1 MSIYHFG
8 QMKVISRGT
17 GRSAIASSA
26 YISGEKLYNEYDGL
40 THDYTKKQGVVFSE
54 VMLPENAKDEWKNR
68 QILWNEVEKIEKSKV
83 SQLARSFEVGLQT
96 EFTLEENIKL
106 IKEYV
111 KDNFIDKGMCADIC
125 IHDKSDGNP
134 HAHVMLT
141 MRKID
146 EQGKFLPKAE
156 KQYLCRNDKG
166 DEKYISSNDL
176 KDDRDFGKVYKC
188 RYKND
193 YKELT
198 NRELKMEEYKNY
210 KKISKYPLDKKIDM
224 CSDWNNTNNVELWR
238 EDWARVNNKL
248 FKEKGLKIRVDHR
261 SYERQDV
268 NRVPTIHEGYGAR
281 LRAKN
286 GKECDRIEIN
296 RYIANLNEKIKG
308 YENDIHKL
316 KNEMIEL
323 NRDMDVKMK
332 SGREEISLERPKSS
346 YKTTDS
352 DIKEIL
358 KKLKE
363 KLSDKANKHLGV
375 DRALKYIDKR
385 KIKTD
390 NDVKLIRSQLSTIR
404 TDYGNRIDAIDDYI
418 NRMNSI
424 YDNILR
430 KSREVNS
437 LENEVEELGIFK
449 FKQKKYLN
457 ERIEELKNEINEFKE
472 SEFYQKNLKYTDK
485 LDELK
490 RERKE
495 CLEVLKKCDNE
506 NSILYDIET
515 LSKDKNKLLGN
526 LNKDR
531 NNDIN
536 FKVKR
541 HSNELEL

>member
-54 VMLPENAKDEWKNR
+54 VMLSENAKDEWKNR

-166 DEKYISSNDL
+166 DEKYLRSNDL
-176 KDDRDFGKVYKC
+176 KEDRNFEKVYKC
-188 RYKND
+188 KCKND

-198 NRELKMEEYKNY
+198 NRELEIEEYKNY

-224 CSDWNNTNNVELWR
+224 CADWNNNNNVELWR
-238 EDWARVNNKL
+238 EEWARINNKL
-248 FKEKGLKIRVDHR
+248 FKEKRLNIRIDHR
-261 SYERQDV
+261 SYERQEI

-296 RYIANLNEKIKG
+296 RYITNINEKIKG

-332 SGREEISLERPKSS
+332 SGREEISLEHPKSS

-352 DIKEIL
+352 GIKEIL
-358 KKLKE
+358 KELKE
-363 KLSDKANKHLGV
+363 KLSDKANKHLRV
-375 DRALKYIDKR
+375 DRALIYVDKR

-390 NDVKLIRSQLSTIR
+390 NDIKVIRSQLSTIR

-437 LENEVEELGIFK
+437 LEKEVEELGIFK

-472 SEFYQKNLKYTDK
+472 SELYQKNLKYTDK

-515 LSKDKNKLLGN
+515 LSKDKNKLIGN
-526 LNKDR
+526 LNNDKK
-531 NNDIN
+531 NDIN

-541 HSNELEL
+541 YSNELEL

>member
-8 QMKVISRGT
+8 QMKVMSRGT

-54 VMLPENAKDEWKNR
+54 VMLSENAKDEWKNR

-166 DEKYISSNDL
+166 DEKYLRSNDL
-176 KDDRDFGKVYKC
+176 KEDRNFEKVYKC
-188 RYKND
+188 KCKND

-198 NRELKMEEYKNY
+198 NRELEMEEYKNY

-224 CSDWNNTNNVELWR
+224 CADWNNNNNVELWR
-238 EDWARVNNKL
+238 EEWARINNKL
-248 FKEKGLKIRVDHR
+248 FKEKRLNIRIDHR
-261 SYERQDV
+261 SYERQEI

-296 RYIANLNEKIKG
+296 RYITNINEKIKG

-332 SGREEISLERPKSS
+332 SGREEISLEHPKSS

-352 DIKEIL
+352 GIKEIL
-358 KKLKE
+358 KELKE
-363 KLSDKANKHLGV
+363 KMSDKANKHLRI
-375 DRALKYIDKR
+375 DRALIYVDKR

-390 NDVKLIRSQLSTIR
+390 NDVKVIRSQLSTIR

-437 LENEVEELGIFK
+437 LEKEVEELGIFK

-457 ERIEELKNEINEFKE
+457 ERIEELKNEINGLKK
-472 SEFYQKNLKYTDK
+472 SEFYQKDVKYTDK

-515 LSKDKNKLLGN
+515 LSKDKNKLIGN
-526 LNKDR
+526 LNNDKK
-531 NNDIN
+531 NDIN

-541 HSNELEL
+541 YSNELEL

>member
-26 YISGEKLYNEYDGL
+26 YISGEKLYNKYDGL

-54 VMLPENAKDEWKNR
+54 VMLPENAKDEWNNR
-68 QILWNEVEKIEKSKV
+68 QILWNEVEKIEKSKT
-83 SQLARSFEVGLQT
+83 SQLSRSFEVGLQT

-106 IKEYV
+106 IREYV

-166 DEKYISSNDL
+166 DEKYLRSNDL
-176 KDDRDFGKVYKC
+176 KEDRNFEIVYKC
-188 RYKND
+188 KYKND
-193 YKELT
+193 YRELT

-224 CSDWNNTNNVELWR
+224 CADWNNNNNVELWR
-238 EDWARVNNKL
+238 EDWAGINNKL
-248 FKEKGLKIRVDHR
+248 FKEKGLNIRIDHR
-261 SYERQDV
+261 SYERQDI

-296 RYIANLNEKIKG
+296 RYITNINEKIKG

-332 SGREEISLERPKSS
+332 SVREEISLERPKSS

-352 DIKEIL
+352 GIKEIL
-358 KKLKE
+358 KELKE
-363 KLSDKANKHLGV
+363 KLSDKANKHLRI
-375 DRALKYIDKR
+375 DRALIYVDKR

-390 NDVKLIRSQLSTIR
+390 NDVKVIRSQLSTIR

-437 LENEVEELGIFK
+437 LEKEVEELGIFK

-515 LSKDKNKLLGN
+515 LSKDKNKLIGN
-526 LNKDR
+526 LNNDKK
-531 NNDIN
+531 NDIN

-541 HSNELEL
+541 YSNELEL

>member
-54 VMLPENAKDEWKNR
+54 VMLSENAKDEWKNR

-166 DEKYISSNDL
+166 DEKYLSSNDI
-176 KDDRDFGKVYKC
+176 KEDIGFEKVYKC
-188 RYKND
+188 KYKND

-198 NRELKMEEYKNY
+198 NRELEMEEYKNY

-224 CSDWNNTNNVELWR
+224 CADWNNNNNVELWR
-238 EDWARVNNKL
+238 EEWARINNKL
-248 FKEKGLKIRVDHR
+248 FKEKGLNIRIDHR
-261 SYERQDV
+261 SYERQDI

-296 RYIANLNEKIKG
+296 RYITNINEKIKG

-332 SGREEISLERPKSS
+332 AGREEISLERPKSS
-346 YKTTDS
+346 YKTKDS

-358 KKLKE
+358 KELKE
-363 KLSDKANKHLGV
+363 KLSDKANKHLRV
-375 DRALKYIDKR
+375 DRALMYVDKR

-390 NDVKLIRSQLSTIR
+390 NDVKVIHSQLSTIR

-437 LENEVEELGIFK
+437 LEKEVEELGIFK

-515 LSKDKNKLLGN
+515 LSKDNNKLIGN
-526 LNKDR
+526 LNNDKK
-531 NNDIN
+531 NDIN

-541 HSNELEL
+541 YSNELEL

>member
-54 VMLPENAKDEWKNR
+54 VMLSENAKDEWKNR

-166 DEKYISSNDL
+166 DEKYLRSNDL
-176 KDDRDFGKVYKC
+176 KEDRNFEKVYKC
-188 RYKND
+188 KCKND

-198 NRELKMEEYKNY
+198 NRELEMEEYKNY

-224 CSDWNNTNNVELWR
+224 CADWNNNNNVELWR
-238 EDWARVNNKL
+238 EEWARINNKL
-248 FKEKGLKIRVDHR
+248 FKEKRLNIRIDHR
-261 SYERQDV
+261 SYERQEI

-296 RYIANLNEKIKG
+296 RYITNINEKIKG

-332 SGREEISLERPKSS
+332 SGREEISLEHPKSS

-352 DIKEIL
+352 GIKEIL
-358 KKLKE
+358 KELKE
-363 KLSDKANKHLGV
+363 KMSDKANKHLRI
-375 DRALKYIDKR
+375 DRALIYVDKR

-390 NDVKLIRSQLSTIR
+390 NDVKVIRSQLSTIR

-437 LENEVEELGIFK
+437 LEKEVEELGIFK

-472 SEFYQKNLKYTDK
+472 SELYQKNLKYTDK

-515 LSKDKNKLLGN
+515 LSKDKNKLIGN
-526 LNKDR
+526 LNNDKK
-531 NNDIN
+531 NDIN

-541 HSNELEL
+541 YSNELEL

>member
-40 THDYTKKQGVVFSE
+40 THDYTRKQGVVFSE

-68 QILWNEVEKIEKSKV
+68 QILWNEVEKTEKSKV

-166 DEKYISSNDL
+166 DEKYLSSNDL
-176 KDDRDFGKVYKC
+176 KEDIGFEKVYKC
-188 RYKND
+188 KYKND

-198 NRELKMEEYKNY
+198 NRELKMEENKNY
-210 KKISKYPLDKKIDM
+210 KKISKYPLDKKIDI
-224 CSDWNNTNNVELWR
+224 CADWNNKNNVELWR
-238 EDWARVNNKL
+238 EDWARINNKL

-268 NRVPTIHEGYGAR
+268 NRVPTHEGYGAR

-296 RYIANLNEKIKG
+296 RYITNINEKIKG

-352 DIKEIL
+352 GIKEIL
-358 KKLKE
+358 KELKE
-363 KLSDKANKHLGV
+363 KLSDKANKHLRV
-375 DRALKYIDKR
+375 DRALIYVDKR

-390 NDVKLIRSQLSTIR
+390 NDIKVIRSQLSTIR

-485 LDELK
+485 LDQLK

-515 LSKDKNKLLGN
+515 LSKDNNKLIGN
-526 LNKDR
+526 LNNDKK
-531 NNDIN
+531 NDIN

-541 HSNELEL
+541 YSNELEL